1 MRWRWNSKFG
11 RSLSSRLIFSHVA
24 VTIMVLAI
32 ALGISN
38 ITFRNYLVGAQV
50 RDLATR
56 GQSISGVMQGY
67 FTGTLYG
74 PEAAYLV
81 SVLQG
86 TLNDRVFV
94 LDDTGQILLE
104 TGNKR
109 LPAAPWSEAILV
121 RVLEDGQQFQG
132 VLEGPNHVAEAT
144 AGVPVIAHGHIYG
157 AVFLEAP
164 LSNSNHTARSLTG
177 LLLLGEIAAI
187 VMAAILAYGFSKRLA
202 QPLLALRETVSQMG
216 RDNAHEVHAQ
226 EQGAQEVRE
235 LAQEFNRMADRITSQ
250 MHQLRKEAEVRDTL
264 LAHVAHDLRTPLT
277 SIRGFLEAIRD
288 GMVEGE
294 GLKRAV
300 DIAWDETLRLKR
312 LVDRLLAATR
322 IQSGVGDKSLV
333 RVSVWIQTTLDRVAP
348 LAQET
353 QHPLVWRQR
362 DDAEI
367 LAIEDYLVEALIN
380 IIDNAAKWAPR
391 ATPILIDSVLSSDG
405 ATIAVSVT
413 DQGPGIPPEMLDH
426 VFERF
431 VTGDK
436 ARQGSSGLGLSIVHD
451 VMQQHRGTV
460 TASNN
465 PAGGTVIT
473 MTLPTYREA
482 P

>member
-1 MRWRWNSKFG
+1 
-11 RSLSSRLIFSHVA
+11 
-24 VTIMVLAI
+24 
-32 ALGISN
+32 
-38 ITFRNYLVGAQV
+38 
-50 RDLATR
+50 
-56 GQSISGVMQGY
+56 
-67 FTGTLYG
+67 
-74 PEAAYLV
+74 
-81 SVLQG
+81 
-86 TLNDRVFV
+86 
-94 LDDTGQILLE
+94 
-104 TGNKR
+104 
-109 LPAAPWSEAILV
+109 
-121 RVLEDGQQFQG
+121 
-132 VLEGPNHVAEAT
+132 
-144 AGVPVIAHGHIYG
+144 
-157 AVFLEAP
+157 
-164 LSNSNHTARSLTG
+164 
-177 LLLLGEIAAI
+177 
-187 VMAAILAYGFSKRLA
+187 
-202 QPLLALRETVSQMG
+202 
-216 RDNAHEVHAQ
+216 
-226 EQGAQEVRE
+226 
-235 LAQEFNRMADRITSQ
+235 
-250 MHQLRKEAEVRDTL
+250 EVRDTL